1 MSKEENMTENG
12 TWTEEYILE
21 SDVWCVEKS
30 LTPLSDEEQRDK
42 WEQAVAVLG
51 DLGPLAETLRN
62 DPLILAV
69 TDAMVRA
76 QEERARAEDR
86 LARPEGAELHP
97 REEERLRGM
106 LRRSDALGFAHT
118 AVSREKWANADIKAS
133 ALEILEGLLREA
145 NEQFARYKQELGIS
159 D

>member
-1 MSKEENMTENG
+1 MRRRDMTENG

-42 WEQAVAVLG
+42 WAQAVAVLK
-51 DLGPLAETLRN
+51 DLGPLAETLWN
-62 DPLILAV
+62 DPLILAL
-69 TDAMVRA
+69 TDALVRA
-76 QEERARAEDR
+76 QEELARAEDR

-106 LRRSDALGFAHT
+106 LRRSDALSFAH
-118 AVSREKWANADIKAS
+118 AAASYEKWGNADIKAS
-133 ALEILEGLLREA
+133 TLEALEGLLREA

>member
-1 MSKEENMTENG
+1 MTENG

-30 LTPLSDEEQRDK
+30 ITPLSDEEQRAK
-42 WEQAVAVLG
+42 WEQAVAVLK

-62 DPLILAV
+62 DPLLLAV
-69 TDAMVRA
+69 TDALVRS
-76 QEERARAEDR
+76 QEERARVEDR

-106 LRRSDALGFAHT
+106 LRRSDALSFAHT
-118 AVSREKWANADIKAS
+118 AVSYEKWVNADIKAS
-133 ALEILEGLLREA
+133 ALEILEELLREA
-145 NEQFARYKQELGIS
+145 DEQFARYKQELGIS
-159 D
+159 DRTS